1 MKTALLAT
9 TLLLSALVTMGGQAT
24 NQNPSQPPPA
34 TAAPSPAQA
43 DSQLGMNGP
52 VWAEDVYKNIE
63 TFKGKPA
70 TTVLLAMNAIRGN
83 LGVSCTYCHTQYE
96 WDKNDKPAKEKT
108 RKMFEMMGYIEG
120 TYFDHKNKVTC
131 WTCHLGHP
139 DQPHPNERIHEAEK
153 FIQISPE
160 LENKPAEE
168 VFKNIRS
175 FKGLPAGRVPLIMNF
190 FSQSLG
196 VKCTHCHVQ
205 DQWAKDDVEAKQT
218 ARKML
223 SMVTDVIHKYYG
235 KGGPISCSGC
245 HQGKVKPENG
255 LEKSTQQSAVS
266 IQP

>member
-1 MKTALLAT
+1 MKGYT
-9 TLLLSALVTMGGQAT
+9 LSAVLLVIFTMAVA
-24 NQNPSQPPPA
+24 QNRTTAQDA
-34 TAAPSPAQA
+34 AAAPTPAP
-43 DSQLGMNGP
+43 SGLGLNGP
-52 VWAEDVYKNIE
+52 VRAEDVYKNVE

-70 TTVLLAMNAIRGN
+70 TTILPAMNAIRAN

-96 WDKNDKPAKEKT
+96 WEKNDKPAKEKT

-131 WTCHLGHP
+131 WTCHRGHP
-139 DQPHPNERIHEAEK
+139 DQPKPAEKPPQEAEK

-168 VFKNIRS
+168 VFKNIQS
-175 FKGLPAGRVPLIMNF
+175 LKSVPAGRMPLIMNF
-190 FSQSLG
+190 FAQSLG

-205 DQWAKDDVEAKQT
+205 DQWARDDVPAKQT

-223 SMVTDVIHKYYG
+223 SMVTDVIHRYYG
-235 KGGPISCSGC
+235 KGGPIGCFGC

-255 LEKSTQQSAVS
+255 LEKSTQQSATGG
-266 IQP
+266 QL